1 MANIAVQRIKREFK
15 EVLKSEEVRN
25 ELPDMPPPQPWAGGC
40 SQRRPRPPGNPWV
53 ALLAAALSACG
64 EAAVSPLL
72 PSPSPPLPGPWDGQS
87 RGRAVWRGARFG
99 GQMEKGAPPG
109 GV

>member
-1 MANIAVQRIKREFK
+1 MNSQTCPHPSPGREGAP
-15 EVLKSEEVRN
+15 SGD
-25 ELPDMPPPQPWAGGC
+25 PG
-40 SQRRPRPPGNPWV
+40 PPGNPWV
-53 ALLAAALSACG
+53 ALFAVALSACG

-87 RGRAVWRGARFG
+87 RGRAVWRGTRFE
-99 GQMEKGAPPG
+99 GQMEKGALPG